1 MPRKKLTA
9 SIKEP
14 PAGSADA
21 CAALTHLDRRGRVR
35 MVDVGEKPVTRR
47 EATARGA
54 VRMAG
59 ATLEAIVGGRL
70 KKGEALATA
79 RLAGIMAAKRTHELI
94 PLCHQIPL
102 EVVEIDFRPEP
113 ARATLHIQ
121 ARAATAARTGVEME
135 AMVAVSAAALTIYDM
150 AKAIDR
156 AMVIDAIRLVGKSG
170 GRSGTFRRAQEP
182 RWPAAND

>member
-1 MPRKKLTA
+1 MTRKKPTSGL
-9 SIKEP
+9 SSKLP
-14 PAGSADA
+14 GPATRG
-21 CAALTHLDRRGRVR
+21 ALTHLDRRGRVR

-47 EATARGA
+47 EAVARGA
-54 VRMAG
+54 VKMDR
-59 ATLEAIVGGRL
+59 ATLDAIVGGRL

-102 EVVEIDFRPEP
+102 EVVEIEFRPDP

-135 AMVAVSAAALTIYDM
+135 ALVALSAAALTIYDM

-156 AMVIDAIRLVGKSG
+156 AMTIEAIRLVGKSG
-170 GRSGTFRRAQEP
+170 GRSGTFKRTGEP
-182 RWPAAND
+182 RWPSADN